1 MNLYKLRVTATFILI
16 LFQMVVFSQT
26 NPQTKYIDS
35 LNNLFKKSPKDSS
48 RVILLEKISLAY
60 ANSDPSKGL
69 EYADRAYKLATEM
82 NLRNRQAAS
91 MAMMAVNHLAASNA
105 DKGIEYNKKAIEI
118 YKTLNNK
125 KSLAAVYSN
134 LSQIYLRQGNYD
146 AALEYSF
153 NALTVYD
160 QSKEYRNKGIVLE
173 NIANIHYELKNL
185 KKARNYYTQVLE
197 IFKSYGLKTDLA
209 RCMGNMSRV
218 EMDKENY
225 PKALEYLKKALEI
238 NQELGN
244 KNSELINL
252 TNIGNVY
259 SKQKQNKK
267 ALIFM
272 KKSLE
277 MSEKLNMKNSIAV
290 NKGNIGSIYLELYKE
305 SGHSDLNLLQNAIKN
320 TEDAIRICDSIGF
333 IAPKM
338 EFSKVLTEA
347 YSLQKDY
354 KKAFEALLE
363 KTDLSDSL
371 KTIEAN
377 HKLSI
382 LETQRAQSLKEKDLV
397 IKNKELE
404 IIRLKS
410 EKKTLFYSLIISILV
425 ITFAF
430 IIRSFLQKQ
439 KKHNQILSEI
449 KQIQSHEIRGP
460 IASIL
465 GLTALLKEKPA
476 EDLSRNQLL
485 EGIEE
490 LALKLDEIVIKI
502 TKNSSL

>member
-1 MNLYKLRVTATFILI
+1 MNLYKLKVTATFILI

-26 NPQTKYIDS
+26 NPQIKYIDS
-35 LNNLFKKSPKDSS
+35 LSNLVKKSQKDST
-48 RVILLEKISLAY
+48 RVVLLEKISLAY

-82 NLRNRQAAS
+82 NLKNRQAAS
-91 MAMMAVNHLAASNA
+91 MAMMAVNHLAASNPE
-105 DKGIEYNKKAIEI
+105 KGIEYNQRAIEI
-118 YKTLNNK
+118 YKSLNNK
-125 KSLAAVYSN
+125 KSIAAVYSN

-146 AALEYSF
+146 KALECSF
-153 NALTVYD
+153 NALAVYD
-160 QSKEYRNKGIVLE
+160 QSKEYRNKAIVLE

-185 KKARNYYTQVLE
+185 KKAKNYYTQVLE
-197 IFKSYGLKTDLA
+197 LFKSYGLKTDLA

-218 EMDKENY
+218 EMDKGNY
-225 PKALEYLKKALEI
+225 PKALEYLKKALKI

-244 KNSELINL
+244 TNSELINL

-290 NKGNIGSIYLELYKE
+290 NKGNIGSIYLEMYKE
-305 SGHSDLNLLQNAIKN
+305 SGHSDINLLQNTIKN
-320 TEDAIRICDSIGF
+320 TQEAISICDSIGF

-338 EFSKVLTEA
+338 EFTQILTEA

-354 KKAFEALLE
+354 KRAFETLQE
-363 KTDLSDSL
+363 KTNLSDSL
-371 KTIEAN
+371 KIMEASQ
-377 HKLSI
+377 KLSI
-382 LETQRAQSLKEKDLV
+382 LETERAKSLKEKDLV

-410 EKKTLFYSLIISILV
+410 EKKTLFYLLIISVLV
-425 ITFAF
+425 VIFAF
-430 IIRSFLQKQ
+430 IVRSFLQKQ
-439 KKHNQILSEI
+439 KKHSQILSEI

-476 EDLSRNQLL
+476 EDFSKSKLL

-490 LALKLDEIVIKI
+490 LALRLDEIVIKI